1 MDLFEDT
8 SSESYRHECE
18 VRWVATKPLAERR
31 KYLMLVDDKRG
42 LQARL
47 RLQEGL
53 ERLWQT
59 RKKQS
64 K

>member
-8 SSESYRHECE
+8 SSESYRHNCE
-18 VRWVATKPLAERR
+18 VKWIATMPLAERR

-42 LQARL
+42 LKARL

-53 ERLWQT
+53 ERLWQE
-59 RKKQS
+59 KK
-64 K
+64 KR